1 MGLLD
6 RFSKSNNSNKIK
18 KDWTRA
24 YSDYSNMFD
33 STSDFVK
40 QGFEEFNVRCAM
52 LNKKR
57 DTEYV
62 NILYTIYKDLS
73 NFSIWQMENIVYKS
87 KFNKIELKISKH
99 PRPVFEG
106 KISLKIDSPSKQA
119 ERLLPMFE
127 QAQTK
132 YSKHI
137 ALLRKQLKYSK
148 LAVEAINVYEEIFRR
163 LSDGYN
169 TFIADE
175 LEAIMAFLYADGI
188 REKIKRRDKSDEI
201 SPSKITNL
209 KGGKQNIH
217 YTFVY
222 NTYCLYSLAYDIIT
236 SMDFQIFFT
245 DLKAA
250 RKRVDELTQQ
260 MLELSKI
267 INYLKYHVIL
277 SA

>member
-40 QGFEEFNVRCAM
+40 QGFEEFNVRCVM

-62 NILYTIYKDLS
+62 DILYTIYKDLS

-87 KFNKIELKISKH
+87 KLNKIELKISKH

-106 KISLKIDSPSKQA
+106 KISLKIDSPAKQA

-148 LAVEAINVYEEIFRR
+148 LAIEAINVYEEIFRR

-188 REKIKRRDKSDEI
+188 REKIKRRDKSDEV

-222 NTYCLYSLAYDIIT
+222 NTYRLYSLAYDIIT